1 MIQNVP
7 TSFFA
12 IFCAFVIVTFLWG
25 VRKAKAKTR
34 KTKTLVFFLGEIIKL
49 QLPLPLGG
57 KMNKINA
64 LTLKNNNLASLFQT
78 FRHIKPLKRYAR

>member
-1 MIQNVP
+1 MTQNVP

-34 KTKTLVFFLGEIIKL
+34 KTKTLVFFLGKSSNFSFL
-49 QLPLPLGG
+49 LPLVG